1 MKKSIL
7 FGLLLSVAGSVF
19 AQSNNGSNIFALD
32 HTWLKIVGYSYQPAY
47 PTGFSL
53 AGGSFLSVGWGEDGK
68 QYTISATEYRE
79 PTWSLRCGWIG
90 YNFSKATGWKAITF
104 RPMLV
109 MGMNKTKD
117 YTYNTAKDRWEGES
131 NTYFTMAPTLVVNC
145 YFVHFSLGY
154 EIVPKFKDMNGLN
167 FGVGFSIPLN
177 TDNLEKKANEW
188 SDNQKKNKK
197 SKQF

>member
-1 MKKSIL
+1 
-7 FGLLLSVAGSVF
+7 VAGSVF

-154 EIVPKFKDMNGLN
+154 EYVPKFKEMNGFN